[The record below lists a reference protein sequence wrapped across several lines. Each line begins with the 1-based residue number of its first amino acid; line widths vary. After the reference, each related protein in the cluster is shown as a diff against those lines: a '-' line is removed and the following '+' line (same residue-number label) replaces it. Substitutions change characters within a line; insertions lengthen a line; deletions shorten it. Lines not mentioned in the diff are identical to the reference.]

1 MGLAWLSTEGVTRS
15 MKLLLSFLLAAVT
28 AAAAKPNVLF
38 VISDDLNYN
47 LSGDGHP
54 ECKTPNLDRFAKSGV
69 SFTRAYCQFPF
80 CGPSRGP
87 TERKLTIRPR
97 KANARLGKPIE
108 VRRFA
113 FRMPVSA

>member
-1 MGLAWLSTEGVTRS
+1 
-15 MKLLLSFLLAAVT
+15 MKLLLSLLLAAVT
-28 AAAAKPNVLF
+28 AAASKPNVLF

-80 CGPSRGP
+80 CGPSRASNMTVSYTHLTLP
-87 TERKLTIRPR
+87 TNR
-97 KANARLGKPIE
+97 E
-108 VRRFA
+108 V
-113 FRMPVSA
+113 